1 MATVAKL
8 VSEIPF
14 CFLDSSIADNDSRDG
29 DDGAWSSFYLRVGTP
44 EQSVRVLPSTAGQ
57 ATWVVMDGGCPS
69 PSSPASCSD
78 DRGRLVN
85 LNESSSRNELGL
97 YTLELELNLGHN
109 DTGDFGLDTLG
120 LGAAASSGGPS
131 LDSQLVIGIETNE
144 YRLGV
149 FGLNHQPTN
158 VSSFAQSYTS
168 FLTSLKIQDLIP
180 SLSWAYT
187 AGAKYSE

>member
-1 MATVAKL
+1 
-8 VSEIPF
+8 
-14 CFLDSSIADNDSRDG
+14 
-29 DDGAWSSFYLRVGTP
+29 
-44 EQSVRVLPSTAGQ
+44 
-57 ATWVVMDGGCPS
+57 MDGGCPS
-69 PSSPASCSD
+69 PLSPASCSD

-85 LNESSSRNELGL
+85 LNQSSSRNELGL

-120 LGAAASSGGPS
+120 LGAAASGGGPS
-131 LDSQLVIGIETNE
+131 LDSQLVIGIETNQ
-144 YRLGV
+144 YRLGM

-168 FLTSLKIQDLIP
+168 FLTSLKIQNLIP